1 LTKYTVVSPID
12 ESCVYGR
19 GLTTLQAAEVV
30 LMHDG
35 YGYEIRRADPNR
47 MQWDLWVSMAPVVLF
62 RESPY
67 MKRAAIASVWAPTAE
82 EAWAEI
88 AALVVHH
95 CRSWVDAPEPMTDQ
109 EYERMMWGEETR
121 G

>member
-1 LTKYTVVSPID
+1 MYTVFSPVD

-19 GLTTLQAAEVV
+19 RLTTLQAAEAV
-30 LMHDG
+30 LTHDG
-35 YGYEIRRADPNR
+35 FSYEIRRVDPNCA
-47 MQWDLWVSMAPVVLF
+47 QWDLWVSTAPAALF

-67 MKRAAIASVWAPTAE
+67 MKRAAIPSVWVPTAE

-88 AALVVHH
+88 AALVVQH
-95 CRSWVDAPEPMTDQ
+95 CRSWADAPELMTDQ
-109 EYERMMWGEETR
+109 EYERMMRGEEAR